1 MKRGQFWYSD
11 FVIGFSILAII
22 GLLFV
27 SAMVD
32 ISLRNQDTRDIF
44 GEIISIS
51 NNLRSSGY
59 LPYEWQD
66 GNGRIGL
73 IDSSRV
79 NFTKLTLFQDL
90 DYTKKSKVLL
100 GTTKDFVFYFE
111 NKQGMRLV
119 EYGNNG
125 FFGDPAINDMN
136 SIKADTILK
145 FTRFVFLNGQ
155 IVKMVVVMWE

>member
-51 NNLRSSGY
+51 NNLRSSSY
-59 LPYEWQD
+59 LPY
-66 GNGRIGL
+66 
-73 IDSSRV
+73 
-79 NFTKLTLFQDL
+79 
-90 DYTKKSKVLL
+90 
-100 GTTKDFVFYFE
+100 
-111 NKQGMRLV
+111 
-119 EYGNNG
+119 
-125 FFGDPAINDMN
+125 
-136 SIKADTILK
+136 
-145 FTRFVFLNGQ
+145 
-155 IVKMVVVMWE
+155 